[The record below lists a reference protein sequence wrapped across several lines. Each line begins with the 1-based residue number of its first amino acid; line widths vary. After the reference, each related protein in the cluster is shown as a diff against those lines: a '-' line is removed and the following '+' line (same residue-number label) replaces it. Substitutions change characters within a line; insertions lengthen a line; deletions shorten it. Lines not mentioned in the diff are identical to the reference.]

1 MEKDVT
7 WQVALLDSTLRVF
20 CGGVLLSNVYVLTAA
35 HCKQDLKFDGKDKV
49 LIGAKSKTD
58 LGKIFELSK
67 TYFVHD
73 EYEEFTNDKMGEISI
88 YDFMLLVL
96 ETPNRLEMGC
106 RTNFARLPKQ
116 GLLEK
121 ELIGESLTVLGWGSI
136 KPISFE
142 EMLDDEIVSKN
153 VVYGDHLLEVDLSY
167 VPNYICQKR
176 LQKMFDD
183 PRWEYTR
190 GTRPNLNQPGTND
203 RPGRYHITDI
213 RFEEESGSSM
223 LCTSTCAAED
233 LSSCK
238 HDHQQKSLCLGD
250 SGCK

>member
-1 MEKDVT
+1 M
-7 WQVALLDSTLRVF
+7 
-20 CGGVLLSNVYVLTAA
+20 LTAA
-35 HCKQDLKFDGKDKV
+35 HCKQGLRLDGKDVV

-58 LGKIFELSK
+58 NGKMFKLTK

-73 EYEEFTNDKMGEISI
+73 EYEEFNNDKMGQISI

-106 RTNFARLPKQ
+106 RTNFVRLPKQ
-116 GLLEK
+116 GLLEE
-121 ELIGESLTVLGWGSI
+121 ELIGESLTVLGWGSV
-136 KPISFE
+136 KPIGFE
-142 EMLDDEIVSKN
+142 EMLDDEFVSQN
-153 VVYGDHLLEVDLSY
+153 VVYEDHLLEVDLSY
-167 VPNYICQKR
+167 LPKYICQKR

-183 PRWEYTR
+183 PRWEHTR
-190 GTRPNLNQPGTND
+190 GTRPNLVRPGTND

-223 LCTSTCAAED
+223 LCTSMCAAVD

-238 HDHQQKSLCLGD
+238 HNHQQKSICIGD